1 MKFDILV
8 NSLLMEMPHI
18 SFGSDSGK
26 VLNID
31 LNMEKFQ
38 QNYVGFV
45 EYVKSLLLKINDQKI
60 KDNFIKELKLNK
72 PFNLFLNKL
81 FQKNYQSFITD
92 ILN

>member
-8 NSLLMEMPHI
+8 NSLLIEMPHI

-45 EYVKSLLLKINDQKI
+45 
-60 KDNFIKELKLNK
+60 
-72 PFNLFLNKL
+72 
-81 FQKNYQSFITD
+81 
-92 ILN
+92 